1 MVTFAEQVKDVN
13 GFLKEKHMCAYD
25 LVRIAK
31 TLCCC
36 GTCKYFV
43 QLYTKDF
50 TALDWGH
57 CDKGNIQHSKKVST
71 TSCGSW
77 DYEEEK

>member
-1 MVTFAEQVKDVN
+1 MISFAEQVRDVN
-13 GFLKEKHMCAYD
+13 GFLKEKHMDAYD

-31 TLCCC
+31 MLCCC
-36 GTCKYFV
+36 GTCKFFV
-43 QLYTKDF
+43 QHYTKDG

>member
-1 MVTFAEQVKDVN
+1 MVTFSEQVKDVN
-13 GFLKEKHMCAYD
+13 CFLKEKHMDAYD

-57 CDKGNIQHSKKVST
+57 CDKENIQHSNKVST
-71 TSCGSW
+71 ISCGSW